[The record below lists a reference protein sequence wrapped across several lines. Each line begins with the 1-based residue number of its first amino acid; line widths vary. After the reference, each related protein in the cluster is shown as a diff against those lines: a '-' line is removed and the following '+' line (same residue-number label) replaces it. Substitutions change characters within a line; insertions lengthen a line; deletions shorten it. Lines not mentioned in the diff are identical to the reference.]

1 MKIKEAEVRC
11 QLHVTSHQTTLQAEA
26 AQKKRCRRI
35 MGGGGRRMKNSLEG
49 SQNLGE
55 LSY

>member
-11 QLHVTSHQTTLQAEA
+11 QLHVTNHQTTLQAEV

-35 MGGGGRRMKNSLEG
+35 IRGGEKDEK
-49 SQNLGE
+49 
-55 LSY
+55 